1 MKTTD
6 VKNWM
11 KEKGFTQDDLAQEL
25 GYSHRVTIA
34 NNLRKGKEE
43 VSPEFLGRLIARFP
57 ETVSMLNSTAQAEDQ
72 PECA

>member
-1 MKTTD
+1 MKVQD

-34 NNLRKGKEE
+34 NNLRKELDE
-43 VSPEFLGRLIARFP
+43 VSPEFLGRLLRRFP
-57 ETVSMLNSTAQAEDQ
+57 ETVALLAPAAQAEDQ